1 MWTGHANILTR
12 GLSGVSWVWVCRL
25 LGLWRVV
32 ICNAERF
39 GYWVKIQVGSFSF
52 VLLGFIYIV
61 CGLLLDLDRLIII
74 IDEKKVYKLRLL
86 YLCFYLFVP
95 YKTLIH
101 LIFSIV

>member
-12 GLSGVSWVWVCRL
+12 GSSGVSWVWVCTL

-32 ICNAERF
+32 ICSAERF

-74 IDEKKVYKLRLL
+74 IDEKKS
-86 YLCFYLFVP
+86 
-95 YKTLIH
+95 IH
-101 LIFSIV
+101 IKITIFMFLSICSL